1 MPPVEPV
8 PAGVIHD
15 LGYRRYEGP
24 RLGRRY
30 ATVSLY
36 THSLRTAFGLGRSAK
51 AKVFPWIVVGIAFAI
66 AVVAVVVR
74 SQTGTVF
81 ISYLQYPETVTVPLL
96 LFLAVV
102 APELVSRDLR
112 AHVLPLYFSRPI
124 GRNDYALAKL
134 AAMVSAAWLLLA
146 GPELLI
152 LLGGVFS
159 QTGGWRGAWHEIT
172 DFLGGLAYS
181 GIIAVVFASIAV
193 LVASLASRRAIAAAA
208 IVGTFLVTAP
218 VVGVLTI
225 FGGTWRHVAPM
236 LNPVALVGGV
246 KEELFHTKSGLDLGV
261 WGGMYVAVAA
271 ALVIVCGTLLVARYR
286 KVES

>member
-30 ATVSLY
+30 ATMSLY

-81 ISYLQYPETVTVPLL
+81 ISYLRYPDTVSVPLL

-146 GPELLI
+146 GPELLMFV
-152 LLGGVFS
+152 GGVFS
-159 QTGGWRGAWHEIT
+159 QTGGWRGAWHEFT

-181 GIIAVVFASIAV
+181 GIEALVFACIAL
-193 LVASLASRRAIAAAA
+193 LVASLASRRAVAAAV

-218 VVGVLTI
+218 VVGVLTV
-225 FGGTWRHVAPM
+225 FGGAWREAGPM
-236 LNPVALVGGV
+236 LNPVTLVRGV
-246 KEELFHTKSGLDLGV
+246 KVELFHTEAESFLGV
-261 WGGMYVAVAA
+261 YGAMYVAVAVS
-271 ALVIVCGTLLVARYR
+271 LVIVCGTLLVARYR
-286 KVES
+286 RVES

>member
-1 MPPVEPV
+1 MPPVESA

-15 LGYRRYEGP
+15 LGYQRYTGP

-30 ATVSLY
+30 ATAALY
-36 THSLRTAFGLGRSAK
+36 LHSLRSAFGLGRSAK
-51 AKVFPWIVVGIAFAI
+51 AKVFPWIVVGLAFMV

-81 ISYLQYPETVTVPLL
+81 IGYLQYPDSVGVPLL

-112 AHVLPLYFSRPI
+112 AHVLPLYFSRPL
-124 GRNDYALAKL
+124 GRADYALGKL
-134 AAMVSAAWLLLA
+134 AALVSAAWLLLA

-152 LLGGVFS
+152 LLGGIFS
-159 QTGGWRGAWHEIT
+159 QKHGWSGAWHEFT
-172 DFLGGLAYS
+172 DFLGGLAYA
-181 GIIAVVFASIAV
+181 GIEAVVFSSVAL

-218 VVGVLTI
+218 VVGVLTVL
-225 FGGTWRHVAPM
+225 GGTLRHIAPM
-236 LNPVALVGGV
+236 LNPVSLVGGV
-246 KEELFHTKSGLDLGV
+246 KTELFHTKEGLNLEIYGP
-261 WGGMYVAVAA
+261 MYVAVAI
-271 ALVIVCGTLLVARYR
+271 ALVITCATLLVARYR
-286 KVES
+286 RTGE

>member
-1 MPPVEPV
+1 MPPADTA

-15 LGYRRYEGP
+15 LGYQRYTGP

-30 ATVSLY
+30 AMASLY

-51 AKVFPWIVVGIAFAI
+51 AKVFPWIVVGLAFTVAI
-66 AVVAVVVR
+66 VAVVVR

-81 ISYLQYPETVTVPLL
+81 ISYLQYPDTVGVPLL

-124 GRNDYALAKL
+124 ARNDYALAKL

-152 LLGGVFS
+152 FLGGVFS
-159 QTGGWRGAWHEIT
+159 QTGGLRGGWHEFT

-181 GIIAVVFASIAV
+181 AIEALVFASVAL
-193 LVASLASRRAIAAAA
+193 LVASLASRRAMAAAA
-208 IVGTFLVTAP
+208 IVGTFLVTVP
-218 VVGVLTI
+218 VVGVLTVL
-225 FGGTWRHVAPM
+225 GGTLRTVAPM
-236 LNPVALVGGV
+236 FNPVSLVGGV
-246 KEELFHTKSGLDLGV
+246 KRVLFHTKLGEDLGI
-261 WGGMYVAVAA
+261 WGPMYIAVAIS
-271 ALVIVCGTLLVARYR
+271 LVIVCGTLLVARYR
-286 KVES
+286 RVDQ